1 MADASTGTIAKFDV
15 IAFARNILDEVDRV
29 RAFRDDVDEDTRE
42 GFGLPT
48 EPRINAFFRLIG
60 LPMFVTVKE
69 KDNAGL
75 PGGLKEGDIHITP
88 GYSQSFSRMLS
99 DYDIDNAA
107 DVKRDL
113 LNRQETL
120 LKSETGMGSKETN
133 ANMTSA
139 MTYLLPLAANI
150 PDDQRMISGKVGSG
164 DSMRTVFKKLKPLM
178 TTYMEGG
185 IRPIR
190 NELARPFLRDPKEQL
205 VDSETA
211 LPKPFIETVIR
222 TRLVSCAGG
231 GSAQQQQNQRDFL
244 ASLEEFVG
252 EEQFSEIYDTNPEL
266 FSSGDLLENFIVSR
280 LVGSLSQLAK
290 QWVEIQKV
298 QQRINQQTKFQI
310 VIKTMSSKRSPF
322 GKRTAVAADTVLAE
336 NSDIGRRLNS
346 LRKKQVKQEALLSL
360 LPTEDM
366 MTNDENQ
373 KVKNT
378 RNVALAALVTPFAT
392 LVSSSLIQIK
402 KEIAAIEGDLAKKGQ
417 EIEKLRLQ
425 IEMMTGEF
433 TGLSVPDVVVV
444 IAALFMMDK
453 KDLIMLLDSDSI
465 VEMRKDPLLNSA
477 LDSLGIGTPDTADA
491 LAAAGNLEK
500 LVDQLYAFLNSE
512 IAKIKNRPARNRKIT
527 RKRINE
533 KQ

>member
-15 IAFARNILDEVDRV
+15 IAFAKNILDEVDRV
-29 RAFRDDVDEDTRE
+29 RAFKDDVDEDTKE

-60 LPMFVTVKE
+60 LPMFVTIKE
-69 KDNAGL
+69 KDDKI
-75 PGGLKEGDIHITP
+75 PSGLKEGDIHITP
-88 GYSQSFSRMLS
+88 GYSRSVSRMLS

-107 DVKRDL
+107 DVKKDL
-113 LNRQETL
+113 LNRQEA
-120 LKSETGMGSKETN
+120 LKRIEIGMGSKEMN

-139 MTYLLPLAANI
+139 MTYLLPMAANI
-150 PDDQRMISGKVGSG
+150 PDDEKKMSSKVGEG
-164 DSMRTVFKKLKPLM
+164 DSTRTVFKKLKPLM
-178 TTYMEGG
+178 TTYMAGG

-190 NELARPFLRDPKEQL
+190 NELARPFLRDAKEQL
-205 VDSETA
+205 VDSETS

-231 GSAQQQQNQRDFL
+231 GSAQQQQNQQDFL
-244 ASLEEFVG
+244 SSLKEFVG
-252 EEQFSEIYDTNPEL
+252 EEQFSEIYKTNPDL
-266 FSSGDLLENFIVSR
+266 FSDGDLLESFIVSR
-280 LVGSLSQLAK
+280 LVNSLSQLAK
-290 QWVEIQKV
+290 QWVEIQNV

-310 VIKTMSSKRSPF
+310 VIKTTSSKRSPF
-322 GKRTAVAADTVLAE
+322 GKRTSVTADTTLTE
-336 NSDIGRRLNS
+336 NSDIGKRLND
-346 LRKKQVKQEALLSL
+346 LRRRQVKQEALLSL

-366 MTNDENQ
+366 MTNDKNQ

-378 RNVALAALVTPFAT
+378 RNVAHTALVTPFAT

-402 KEIAAIEGDLAKKGQ
+402 EEITSIESDLTKKGQ

-444 IAALFMMDK
+444 MAALFMVSK
-453 KDLIMLLDSDSI
+453 QDLIMLLDATSI
-465 VEMRKDPLLNSA
+465 AEMRKDPLLNSA
-477 LDSLGIGTPDTADA
+477 LDSLHIDTPDTADA
-491 LAAAGNLEK
+491 VAAVWNLEK
-500 LVDQLYAFLNSE
+500 LVDQLYTFLNSE
-512 IAKIKNRPARNRKIT
+512 IAKIKNRPSRNRKIT
-527 RKRINE
+527 RKRTSE